1 MAAKAVAAVLLAV
14 ASLACGG
21 AGERLVERLEV
32 RLALQADGSL
42 EVNETWIVDVDPG
55 TPSAFTRKLPRE
67 HHDGLSVLQP
77 SPPAVVEQG
86 RAPSV
91 SWEIGP
97 GWGAGL
103 QALSVRY
110 VAANALALGP
120 GRARLSWPL
129 LLPNH
134 RWRIKQAYLHFE
146 SPAGIVPVTPGGI
159 AEPGWG
165 VTERP
170 TGVEA
175 VRANVGPGEP
185 VTVSY
190 EFSRDGLK
198 LQEPRWQFLAERA
211 QEFKPAFASA
221 AAFIVIVGLAVL
233 GLLRVLVSEQ
243 GRAAARRG
251 LRTAGIVF
259 LLLGPALAA
268 VVRLTL
274 DAFGPWAQSVPA
286 AVAVVGLMFLVAGAV
301 GRTQDR
307 RARTWDQGT

>member
-1 MAAKAVAAVLLAV
+1 VGAKALAAVLLA
-14 ASLACGG
+14 ASLSCGG

-32 RLALQADGSL
+32 RLALHPDGSL
-42 EVNETWIVDVDPG
+42 EVSETWLVDVDPR
-55 TPSAFTRKLPRE
+55 TPSTFTRKLPRE
-67 HHDGLSVLQP
+67 HHDGLSALQP
-77 SPPAVVEQG
+77 SPPALVEQG
-86 RAPSV
+86 KAPSV
-91 SWEIGP
+91 SWAIGP

-103 QALSVRY
+103 QSLTVRY

-134 RWRIKQAYLHFE
+134 RWRIRQAYLHFE
-146 SPAGIVPVTPGGI
+146 SPAGVAPVAPGGI

-170 TGVEA
+170 TGVQA
-175 VRANVGPGEP
+175 IRANVGPGEP
-185 VTVSY
+185 VTVSF
-190 EFSRDGLK
+190 EFSRDALK

-243 GRAAARRG
+243 GRTAARGG
-251 LRTAGIVF
+251 LRTAGVVF
-259 LLLGPALAA
+259 LVLGPLLALA
-268 VVRLTL
+268 VKLTL
-274 DAFGPWAQSVPA
+274 DAFGPWAMSVPA
-286 AVAVVGLMFLVAGAV
+286 SVAIVGLLFLIAGI
-301 GRTQDR
+301 R
-307 RARTWDQGT
+307 RV

>member
-1 MAAKAVAAVLLAV
+1 MGAKVLAAVLLA

-32 RLALQADGSL
+32 RLALQPDGSL
-42 EVNETWIVDVDPG
+42 EVNETWLVDLDPR
-55 TPSAFTRKLPRE
+55 TPSTFTRKLPRE
-67 HHDGLSVLQP
+67 HDGLSGLQS

-86 RAPSV
+86 KAPSV
-91 SWEIGP
+91 SWAIGD
-97 GWGAGL
+97 GWGAGV
-103 QALSVRY
+103 QALTVRY
-110 VAANALALGP
+110 VAANALALAP
-120 GRARLSWPL
+120 GRARLSWAL

-146 SPAGIVPVTPGGI
+146 SPPGIAPVTPGGI

-175 VRANVGPGEP
+175 IRANVGPGEP
-185 VTVSY
+185 VTVSF
-190 EFSRDGLK
+190 EFSRDGLT

-211 QEFKPAFASA
+211 REFKPAFASA

-233 GLLRVLVSEQ
+233 GLLRVLVSQQ
-243 GRAAARRG
+243 GRAAARSG

-259 LLLGPALAA
+259 LVLGPLLAL
-268 VVRLTL
+268 VVKLTL
-274 DAFGPWAQSVPA
+274 DDFGSWAMSVPA
-286 AVAVVGLMFLVAGAV
+286 SVAVVGVMFLIAG
-301 GRTQDR
+301 TR
-307 RARTWDQGT
+307 RA

>member
-1 MAAKAVAAVLLAV
+1 MGARAVAAIVLALV
-14 ASLACGG
+14 SLACGG
-21 AGERLVERLEV
+21 GRERLVDRLEV
-32 RLALQADGSL
+32 RLALKLDGSL
-42 EVNETWIVDVDPG
+42 EVSETWIVDLDPR
-55 TPSAFTRKLPRE
+55 TPSTFTRKLPRE
-67 HHDGLSVLQP
+67 HHDGLSGLQS

-86 RAPSV
+86 KGPSV
-91 SWEIGP
+91 SWAIGD

-103 QALSVRY
+103 QALSVHY

-146 SPAGIVPVTPGGI
+146 SPAGVAPVTPGGI

-175 VRANVGPGEP
+175 IRANVGPGEP
-185 VTVSY
+185 VTVSF
-190 EFSRDGLK
+190 EFNRDGLK

-233 GLLRVLVSEQ
+233 GLLRVLVSQQ
-243 GRAAARRG
+243 GRTAARSG

-259 LLLGPALAA
+259 LVLGPLLA
-268 VVRLTL
+268 VVVKMML
-274 DAFGPWAQSVPA
+274 DDFGPWAQSVPA
-286 AVAVVGLMFLVAGAV
+286 SVAAVGLMFLVAGL
-301 GRTQDR
+301 RRDR
-307 RARTWDQGT
+307 KPREL

>member
-1 MAAKAVAAVLLAV
+1 VGAKALAAVLLA

-42 EVNETWIVDVDPG
+42 EVSEIWLVDVDPG
-55 TPSAFTRKLPRE
+55 TPWTFTRTLPRE
-67 HHDGLSVLQP
+67 HHDGLSTLQA
-77 SPPAVVEQG
+77 SPPGLVEQG
-86 RAPSV
+86 KAPSV
-91 SWEIGP
+91 SWAIGP

-103 QALSVRY
+103 QSLTVRY
-110 VAANALALGP
+110 VATNALAIGP

-129 LLPNH
+129 LLPSH

-146 SPAGIVPVTPGGI
+146 SPAGVAPVTPGGI

-170 TGVEA
+170 TGVQA
-175 VRANVGPGEP
+175 IRANVGPGEP
-185 VTVSY
+185 VTVSF
-190 EFSRDGLK
+190 EFSRDALK

-221 AAFIVIVGLAVL
+221 AASIILVGLAVL
-233 GLLRVLVSEQ
+233 GLIRVLVSDHAR
-243 GRAAARRG
+243 GAARRG

-259 LLLGPALAA
+259 LLLGPVLAA

-274 DAFGPWAQSVPA
+274 DGFGPWAMSVPA
-286 AVAVVGLMFLVAGAV
+286 SVAIVGVMFLIAGSV
-301 GRTQDR
+301 QRTQDPGP
-307 RARTWDQGT
+307 RT